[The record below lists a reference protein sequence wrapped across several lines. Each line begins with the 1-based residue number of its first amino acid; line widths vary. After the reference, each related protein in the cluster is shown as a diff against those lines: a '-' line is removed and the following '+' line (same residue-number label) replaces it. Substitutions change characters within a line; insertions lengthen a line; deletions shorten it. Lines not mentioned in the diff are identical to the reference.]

1 LAEESVTLLTWNH
14 ECVVGV
20 KAMDD
25 QHGIIMDT
33 MNELRQMIVQGRE
46 RRVICD
52 QLDRLIEF
60 TQRHFE
66 SEEQLLAQRGFPGLQ
81 DHRAAHARLMSQIQA
96 AVEHAKH
103 SEDVEIQPLFHF
115 LRAWYMEHIE
125 GLDRQYGPW
134 LNQRGVY

>member
-1 LAEESVTLLTWNH
+1 MTLLTWNH
-14 ECVVGV
+14 ECIVGV

-33 MNELRQMIVQGRE
+33 MNDLREMIVQGRE
-46 RRVICD
+46 RKVIGE

-60 TQRHFE
+60 TQMHFE
-66 SEEQLLAQRGFPGLQ
+66 SEEQLLEKQGFPGLT
-81 DHRAAHARLMSQIQA
+81 DHRAAHARLMSQIQT

-103 SEDVEIQPLFHF
+103 SEDVEIQALFHF
-115 LRAWYMEHIE
+115 LRTWYMEHIE
-125 GLDRQYGPW
+125 GLDQQYGPW

>member
-1 LAEESVTLLTWNH
+1 MTLLTWNH

-33 MNELRQMIVQGRE
+33 MNELREMIVQGRE
-46 RRVICD
+46 RRVIGE
-52 QLDRLIEF
+52 QLDRLVDF
-60 TQRHFE
+60 TQKHFE
-66 SEEQLLAQRGFPGLQ
+66 SEEQLLEKQGFPGLQ
-81 DHRAAHARLMSQIQA
+81 NHRAAHWRLLSQIQA
-96 AVEHAKH
+96 AAERAKH
-103 SEDVEIQPLFHF
+103 SEGVEIQSLFHF

-134 LNQRGVY
+134 LNERGVY

>member
-1 LAEESVTLLTWNH
+1 MTLLTWNH
-14 ECVVGV
+14 ECIVGV

-60 TQRHFE
+60 TQMHFM
-66 SEEQLLAQRGFPGLQ
+66 SEEQLLEQQCFPGFQ
-81 DHRAAHARLMSQIQA
+81 EHCVAHGRLMSQIQA
-96 AVEHAKH
+96 AAEHAKH
-103 SEDVEIQPLFHF
+103 SEDVEIQALFHF
-115 LRAWYMEHIE
+115 LRVWYMEHIE
-125 GLDRQYGPW
+125 GLDQQYGSW
-134 LNQRGVY
+134 LNERGVY